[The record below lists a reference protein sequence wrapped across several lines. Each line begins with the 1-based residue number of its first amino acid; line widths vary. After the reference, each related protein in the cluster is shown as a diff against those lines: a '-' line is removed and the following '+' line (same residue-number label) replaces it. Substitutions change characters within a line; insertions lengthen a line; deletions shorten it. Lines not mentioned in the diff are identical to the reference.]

1 MDLTQTMG
9 QSISDHFMRIN
20 DFGQRKG
27 WPAFIAAS
35 GIGLLQL
42 ATALFL
48 LNADL
53 PPSFLA
59 KFSTSHLEYVFLYG
73 SLLVCGF
80 WMRGWIGTA
89 ITLTTTLSIFLLAL
103 MAIRDHSVFLPG
115 TAIGGLLPWSDANS
129 YYIDA
134 QGLLDGL
141 PLGWSARR
149 PLFTGLLATLLKFTG
164 SNLAV
169 CIILLV
175 LLNALATF
183 FLAHQVNLVHGPLA
197 AAIVTI
203 LSLLFY
209 KYTSEGGSLGGMGTT
224 LTENLGL
231 ALGNTSVAI
240 IYTAVRRSSVPLM
253 LCGIFCLTLSLCAR
267 AGAFFIIPFIVVAG
281 AVIFKNDS
289 KINLKFLTLG
299 IGVTLSGLASNILV
313 GRLISEPGGRV
324 FSNFSYTLY
333 GLVVGGK
340 GWAQVLT
347 DYPQAREGADIY
359 QLAFAHFKAYPL
371 DLLKGMLKM
380 WAEYFPG
387 HSYHA
392 YQFIEPA
399 EYNLMTIYIQQLAY
413 LFGVIGLVWCFVN
426 IKRGHGRL
434 VLFAVAGH
442 LVSIPFVPPIDAGL
456 RVYAATVCVMFIL
469 PAIGASSIIRLGQ
482 DWLASYLKW
491 KSSPQRPGYI
501 EQVADHLQ
509 VVFAVGLVIMSTI
522 IPVAVIYTATAPTA
536 PPINCQPTEER
547 IVFRYDPGSQIDI
560 VSNSPSRRNI
570 RLPVIAEQD
579 MRADISR
586 IQLQGDV
593 ESFSSGRSVLTGYS
607 IPNKRSLWITLPSS
621 LLPAGQSILS
631 GCGTWS
637 KDPNA
642 KAFGLIHVERATSN
656 RLDQ

>member
-1 MDLTQTMG
+1 MG
-9 QSISDHFMRIN
+9 QTISDHFMRIN

-27 WPAFIAAS
+27 WPAIIAAS

-42 ATALFL
+42 ATAFFL

-89 ITLTTTLSIFLLAL
+89 ITLTTTFTIFLLVL

-141 PLGWSARR
+141 PIGWSARR

-169 CIILLV
+169 CIIVLV

-209 KYTSEGGSLGGMGTT
+209 KFTSEGGSIGGMGTT

-231 ALGNTSVAI
+231 ALGSTSAAI

-253 LCGIFCLTLSLCAR
+253 LCGIFCLTLALCAR

-281 AVIFKNDS
+281 AVIFKNNS
-289 KINLKFLTLG
+289 RINLKFLTLG

-313 GRLISEPGGRV
+313 GRLISEPGGRA

-340 GWAQVLT
+340 GWAQVLI
-347 DYPQAREGADIY
+347 DYPEAREGADIY
-359 QLAFAHFKAYPL
+359 KLAFAHFKAYPL
-371 DLLKGMLKM
+371 DLLKGMLNM

-387 HSYHA
+387 HTYHA
-392 YQFIEPA
+392 YQFIEPV
-399 EYNLMTIYIQQLAY
+399 ESNLITIYIQQLAF
-413 LFGVIGLVWCFVN
+413 LLGVVGLGWCFVN
-426 IKRGHGRL
+426 IKRGYGLL

-442 LVSIPFVPPIDAGL
+442 LASIPFVPPIDAGL

-469 PAIGASSIIRLGQ
+469 PAIGASSLIRLGQ
-482 DWLASYLKW
+482 RLVPDWLASKLKW
-491 KSSPQRPGYI
+491 KSSPLRPDYLG
-501 EQVADHLQ
+501 QVADHLQ
-509 VVFAVGLVIMSTI
+509 VVFAVGLVIMSTF
-522 IPVAVIYTATAPTA
+522 IPVVIISTATAPTA
-536 PPINCQPTEER
+536 PPIDCQPNEER

-560 VSNSPSRRNI
+560 VSNHSTRSNI
-570 RLPVIAEQD
+570 RLPVIGEQD
-579 MRADISR
+579 MQADISR
-586 IQLQGDV
+586 IQLQGDA
-593 ESFSSGRSVLTGYS
+593 ESFSSGRSVLTSYG
-607 IPNKRSLWITLPSS
+607 IPNKRSLWITIPSS
-621 LLPAGQSILS
+621 LLPVGQSILS
-631 GCGTWS
+631 GCGQWS

-642 KAFGLIHVERATSN
+642 KAFGLFHVERATSN